1 MHYKEFIVQIVI
13 MVERMTRSE
22 EVKRENWSGLVIIWY
37 TGGVSHLSN

>member
-1 MHYKEFIVQIVI
+1 MHYKEFIVQIVM
-13 MVERMTRSE
+13 MVERMMSE